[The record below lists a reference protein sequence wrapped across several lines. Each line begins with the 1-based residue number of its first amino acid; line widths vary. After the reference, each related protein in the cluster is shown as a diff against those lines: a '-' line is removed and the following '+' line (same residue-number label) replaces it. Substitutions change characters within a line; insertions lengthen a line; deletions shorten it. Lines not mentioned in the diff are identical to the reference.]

1 MQPINPH
8 TLKNFGKDKQKEKKN
23 YPTLYKSLLTLYH
36 LCFRYDSYLQHT
48 DPVVLNLNPFFLLED
63 DPTPLRNDQIVRASS
78 LIYSTVTFIET
89 LRAKEL
95 EPDVFRGTP
104 LCMSQF
110 GRLFST
116 ARVATRDGCYI
127 APADEARH
135 IVVMAQSQFYHF
147 DVLGEQG
154 NIILS
159 EKDISA
165 NLRAIVKD
173 ASQTPASVISQN
185 AMGVLTT
192 ENRLN
197 WAGLREELQE
207 NEINAE
213 SLKVIDSALFI
224 VCLDHVE
231 PADTNQLSTN
241 MLCGTYKLVDGMQV
255 GTCTNRWYDKLQVK
269 QNTHAHTK

>member
-1 MQPINPH
+1 M
-8 TLKNFGKDKQKEKKN
+8 
-23 YPTLYKSLLTLYH
+23 
-36 LCFRYDSYLQHT
+36 
-48 DPVVLNLNPFFLLED
+48 VLNLNPFFLLED
-63 DPTPLRNDQIVRASS
+63 DPTPLRNNQIVRASS

-127 APADEARH
+127 APADDARH

-147 DVLGEQG
+147 DVLGKNG
-154 NIILS
+154 NVILN

-173 ASQTPASVISQN
+173 AAQTPASSISQN
-185 AMGVLTT
+185 AVGVLTT
-192 ENRLN
+192 ENRVN
-197 WAGLREELQE
+197 WAGLREELQAT
-207 NEINAE
+207 EINGEA
-213 SLKVIDSALFI
+213 LKVIDSALFI

-231 PADTNQLSTN
+231 PADTNELSTN

-255 GTCTNRWYDKLQVK
+255 GTCTNRWYDKLQVIK
-269 QNTHAHTK
+269 KKKKGYKMMR

>member
-1 MQPINPH
+1 MTTRGVH
-8 TLKNFGKDKQKEKKN
+8 VFML
-23 YPTLYKSLLTLYH
+23 SH
-36 LCFRYDSYLQHT
+36 RYDSYLHYT
-48 DPVVLNLNPFFLLED
+48 DSVVLNLNPFFLLED

-78 LIYSTVTFIET
+78 LIYSTIIFIEA
-89 LRAKEL
+89 LRNKTL

-110 GRLFST
+110 SRLFAT
-116 ARVATRDGCYI
+116 ARVPTENGCYI
-127 APADEARH
+127 ATEEEARH

-147 DVLGEQG
+147 EVFDTEGK
-154 NIILS
+154 IILS
-159 EKDISA
+159 EKQIAA

-173 ASQTPASVISQN
+173 AAETPASSISER

-197 WAGLREELQE
+197 WARLRDELQSDE
-207 NEINAE
+207 TNAE
-213 SLKVIDSALFI
+213 ALKVIDQALFI

-231 PADTNQLSTN
+231 PADTNELSTN

-255 GTCTNRWYDKLQVK
+255 GTCTNRWYDKLQVCFFMK
-269 QNTHAHTK
+269 WI